1 MSKMVEDRKN
11 YFISELENIHEVP
24 TLPQVALK
32 LIEMI
37 SDETSSMRQIGDLI
51 EEDPPMVAKILKIV
65 NSGLYNLP
73 REIQNIRQAVVMIG
87 LDELRN
93 LVFAM
98 SVFSVFYHIEED
110 DYFSFLGFWKH
121 SAATG
126 KVASVLSTYLNLN
139 INQAAFL
146 GGLLHDFGRL
156 ILQLYFRE
164 EYQNVFHYADE
175 NMVTLYRAESEAIR
189 FTHTEAGYWLAK
201 HWNLPEDIT
210 GVIRNHHT
218 IQPDGVESDP
228 LLALIHVA
236 DRITNIWGVG
246 IEPVPVM
253 DSLEEDEI
261 WKKMTEVYPRLK
273 EFPLD
278 KMTRVFDMHLEE
290 AEKFVE
296 EISSFQKL
304 SEDVD

>member
-1 MSKMVEDRKN
+1 MVEDRTE
-11 YFISELENIHEVP
+11 YFINELESIQEVP

-37 SDETSSMRQIGDLI
+37 SDQSSSMRQIGDLI
-51 EEDPPMVAKILKIV
+51 EEDPPLVAKILKIV
-65 NSGLYNLP
+65 NSGFYNLP
-73 REIQNIRQAVVMIG
+73 KEINNIRQAVVMIG

-110 DYFSFLGFWKH
+110 EYFSFLGFWKH
-121 SAATG
+121 CAATG
-126 KVASVLSTYLNLN
+126 KVASVLSSYLSLNLN
-139 INQAAFL
+139 QTAFL

-164 EYQNVFHYADE
+164 EYQKVFHYADE
-175 NMVTLYRAESEAIR
+175 NMVNLYQAESAVIR
-189 FTHTEAGYWLAK
+189 FTHTEAGFWLAK
-201 HWNLPEDIT
+201 RWNLPEDIT
-210 GVIRNHHT
+210 GVIRNHHG
-218 IQPDGVESDP
+218 IKPENVESDP
-228 LLALIHVA
+228 LPALIHIA

-246 IEPVPVM
+246 IEPAPVM
-253 DSLEEDEI
+253 DSLEEDEV
-261 WKKMTEVYPRLK
+261 WKKMTEVRPRLK

-290 AEKFVE
+290 AETFVE
-296 EISSFQKL
+296 EISNFQKMA
-304 SEDVD
+304 EDMG